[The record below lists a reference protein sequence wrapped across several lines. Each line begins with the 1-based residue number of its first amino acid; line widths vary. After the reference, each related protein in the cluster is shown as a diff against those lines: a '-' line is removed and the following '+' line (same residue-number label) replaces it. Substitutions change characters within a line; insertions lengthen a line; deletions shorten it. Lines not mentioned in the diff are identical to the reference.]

1 MLANLGDILKSRGTA
16 LRTIGSADTVTTA
29 VNAMAEQSIGA
40 LPVVDNGILVGIFSE
55 RDVLKRLVKHRL
67 DPEKTKV
74 AEVMSPN
81 PVTATRGMN
90 VFEAMRLMNV
100 KQFRH
105 LPVVEGGKLLSIVSM
120 RDIAALIISD
130 QEESMNL
137 MINAVKTVSGRY

>member
-1 MLANLGDILKSRGTA
+1 MLANLGDILKSKRTA

-40 LPVVDNGILVGIFSE
+40 LPVIDNGVLVGIFSE
-55 RDVLKRLVKHRL
+55 RDVLKRLVNNRL
-67 DPEKTKV
+67 DPDTTKV

-81 PVTATRGMN
+81 PVTATREMK
-90 VFEAMRLMNV
+90 VFEAMRLMDA

-105 LPVVEGGKLLSIVSM
+105 LPVVEGGRLISIVSM
-120 RDIAALIISD
+120 RDIAARIISD